1 MSKLD
6 RTNFFVVD
14 VETTGANSKTD
25 RLTDIAVVHVL
36 GGEIIDTF
44 HSLINP
50 RQPIPEFIQEMTGIT
65 NELVRNAPDER
76 EVLPEYKEFIS
87 KDNSIFV
94 AHNANFDHFFI
105 RNTMIRNYGA
115 SLEHEIL
122 CTVKLAR
129 KILPKSQKV
138 NLTSLAQYFNIPIF
152 MRHRALGDAFATAKA
167 LIKMLDILEVEY
179 GITTRK
185 ELNEFE
191 RKTRRRFK
199 VSDEKRNHL
208 LKLFENSPSS
218 QGVYYLYDDDGN
230 RIYADKADNINHK
243 LITFLDPNYLSSSR
257 MKEILELTASV
268 EYFDTPSELHSD
280 LKLGKNHNEYPLEL
294 FNHNNQIENHS
305 NLVYIDTNN
314 RLGKTVGL
322 FLIKDGLLANHL
334 EIGTSASTFIV
345 ESAIEDTYYNPSK
358 LVGSD
363 NDRIIVRKWLSKE
376 PDLGNKIIVNGDKS
390 LLMREIKNYISSC
403 Y

>member
-294 FNHNNQIENHS
+294 FNHNNQTENHS

>member
-6 RTNFFVVD
+6 NTNFFVVD
-14 VETTGANSKTD
+14 VETTGSNSRTD
-25 RLTDIAVVHVL
+25 RITDIAVVHVL

-50 RQPIPEFIQEMTGIT
+50 RQPIPIFIQDMTGIT
-65 NELVRNAPDER
+65 DNLVRNAPDEKD
-76 EVLPEYKEFIS
+76 VLPQYRDFIS

-115 SLEHEIL
+115 SVEHEIL

-129 KILPKSQKV
+129 KLLPKSQKV

-167 LIKMLDILEVEY
+167 LIKMLEILDTEY

-199 VSDEKRNHL
+199 VKNDNIEQLISQIAETP
-208 LKLFENSPSS
+208 ES
-218 QGVYYLYDDDGN
+218 QGVFYLYDNNGE
-230 RIYADKADNINHK
+230 RIYTDKADNIRQK
-243 LITFLDPNYLSSSR
+243 LQLYLNPDYLSSPK
-257 MKEILELTASV
+257 MKEIMDRAASV
-268 EYFDTPSELHSD
+268 EYIDTPSELHSD
-280 LKLGKNHNEYPLEL
+280 LKLGKSHYESPLEL
-294 FNHNNQIENHS
+294 FGSDDQPENHS
-305 NLVYIDTNN
+305 NIIYIDANN
-314 RLGKTVGL
+314 RYGKTVGI
-322 FLIKDGLLANHL
+322 FLIRDGLLANHL
-334 EIGTSASTFIV
+334 EIGTSASTFII
-345 ESAIEDTYYNPSK
+345 ESAIEDTYY
-358 LVGSD
+358 SD
-363 NDRIIVRKWLSKE
+363 ANSTGNTNDRIIVRKWLSQE
-376 PDLGNKIIVNGDKS
+376 PDLGNKFEVDGDKIK
-390 LLMREIKNYISSC
+390 LMRDIKYYISSC

>member
-185 ELNEFE
+185 DLNEFE

>member
-6 RTNFFVVD
+6 KTNFFVVD
-14 VETTGANSKTD
+14 VETTGANSRTD

-50 RQPIPEFIQEMTGIT
+50 RQPIPVFIQDMTGIT
-65 NELVRNAPDER
+65 DALVRNAPDEKD
-76 EVLPEYKEFIS
+76 VLPAYKEFIS

-105 RNTMIRNYGA
+105 RNTMIRNYGV
-115 SLEHEIL
+115 SVEHEIL

-129 KILPKSQKV
+129 KLLPKSQKV
-138 NLTSLAQYFNIPIF
+138 NLTALAQYFKIPIF

-167 LIKMLDILEVEY
+167 LIKMLDILESEY

-185 ELNEFE
+185 ELSEFE

-199 VSDEKRNHL
+199 IKNDNIDQLINQIDNVPEC
-208 LKLFENSPSS
+208 
-218 QGVYYLYDDDGN
+218 QGIFYIYDDSGN
-230 RIYADKADNINHK
+230 RIYTDKANNIKRK
-243 LITFLDPNYLSSSR
+243 LQLFLDPSYLSSSR
-257 MKEILELTASV
+257 MKDILDIAKSI
-268 EYFDTPSELHSD
+268 EYIDTPSELHSD
-280 LKLGKNHNEYPLEL
+280 LKLGKTHNEFPLEL
-294 FNHNNQIENHS
+294 FGDSTNPDNHS
-305 NLVYIDTNN
+305 DIIYIDSNN
-314 RLGKTVGL
+314 RQGKTVGV

-334 EIGTSASTFIV
+334 EIGISANTNIV
-345 ESAIEDTYYNPSK
+345 KTAIEDIYYNQSA
-358 LVGSD
+358 VQGND
-363 NDRIIVRKWLSKE
+363 NERIIVRKWLSKE
-376 PDLGNKIIVNGDKS
+376 PDLGNKFEVGTDKEK
-390 LLMREIKNYISSC
+390 LFKDIKNYINSC